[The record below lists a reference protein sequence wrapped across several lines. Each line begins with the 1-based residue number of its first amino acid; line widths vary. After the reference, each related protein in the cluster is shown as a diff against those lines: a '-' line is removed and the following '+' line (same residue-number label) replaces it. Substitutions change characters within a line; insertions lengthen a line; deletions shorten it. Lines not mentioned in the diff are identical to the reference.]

1 MENNYRVSN
10 DGTIFGIKDDGSIEK
25 IAKIDGRGRITT
37 LSGLV
42 MSANE
47 KTEVSNNGKAIYW
60 FFIIAFAIIAIIFGA
75 LYGEAEEKCSR
86 ANRELN
92 NYRSQ
97 YQNTSSTVSSLR
109 NEVTSLRNENS
120 NLKRERDNTRT
131 ELTNL
136 KDKVSNTFPL
146 IINDIEISNVYYNGD
161 VQTNYG
167 NAIYS
172 SYTMYLQPRI
182 KYTGLDVGGK
192 TIKVKWYK
200 PDGTISRGDT
210 SPYGFSQSQTI
221 YLQSGNN
228 NLCELFG
235 WGSSTMGHWGKGTY
249 RIEIWY
255 ESSCLK
261 AKTFTIY

>member
-37 LSGLV
+37 LSGVL
-42 MSANE
+42 MSADE
-47 KTEVSNNGKAIYW
+47 KTEVSNNNKAGYW
-60 FFIIAFAIIAIIFGA
+60 FFIIVFAFMAIIFGA
-75 LYGEAEEKCSR
+75 LYSEAKDDCSQ
-86 ANRELN
+86 AWRELN
-92 NYRSQ
+92 DYKNQ
-97 YQNTSSTVSSLR
+97 YENTSSTVSSLR
-109 NEVTSLRNENS
+109 NEVAALRNENN
-120 NLKRERDNTRT
+120 NLKRERDNAKS

-136 KDKVSNTFPL
+136 KSKVSNTYPF
-146 IINDIEISNVYYNGD
+146 IINDIEIANVYYDGD
-161 VQTNYG
+161 VHTNYG
-167 NAIYS
+167 NSIYS
-172 SYTMYLQPRI
+172 SYTMYLRPRI
-182 KYTGLDVGGK
+182 KYMGLDVGSK
-192 TIKVKWYK
+192 TIKVKWYR

-228 NLCELFG
+228 NLCELSG
-235 WGSSTMGHWGKGTY
+235 WGSSTMGHWGRGTY

-255 ESSCLK
+255 ENTCLK